1 MGAQKQTKKSK
12 SYPLKVSRAVY
23 NNGKIHECVKY
34 MEFVQELKQ
43 PGAQGSHKYS
53 CPFKSIPLI
62 RELQLYRT
70 KQLPTKHTV

>member
-43 PGAQGSHKYS
+43 GFVKEAISTAVRLKVS
-53 CPFKSIPLI
+53 L
-62 RELQLYRT
+62 
-70 KQLPTKHTV
+70 